1 MDYQVR
7 IVHRPEQHVA
17 VVRFH
22 TTLAELGKQMAA
34 GFADVM
40 QSLSNSDTQP
50 TGPALAYYEKEADG
64 FAVAVG
70 FPVPR
75 ELPADGPVATM
86 RLPGTEVATT
96 THVGRYQDLPNAYA
110 ALAQQA
116 AAQGRELDDTTG
128 MWEEYWSPPGTPED
142 QARTEV
148 FWPVKPLG
156 T

>member
-7 IVHRPEQHVA
+7 IVNRPAQQVA

-22 TTLAELGKQMAA
+22 TTLAELGTRMAA

-40 QSLSNSDTQP
+40 ASLSRHDTQP

-70 FPVPR
+70 FPVAAG
-75 ELPADGPVATM
+75 LPEDGPVTTL
-86 RLPGTEVATT
+86 RLPETDVATT
-96 THVGRYQDLPNAYA
+96 THVGRYQDLPRAYT
-110 ALAQQA
+110 ALAEQA
-116 AAQGRELDDTTG
+116 AAQGRELDENAG
-128 MWEEYWSPPGTPED
+128 MWEEYWSPPGTPEH

-156 T
+156 A

>member
-7 IVHRPEQHVA
+7 IVHRPAQQVA

-22 TTLAELGKQMAA
+22 TTLAELGTRMAA

-40 QSLSNSDTQP
+40 ASLSRHDTQP

-70 FPVPR
+70 FPVAA
-75 ELPADGPVATM
+75 ELPEDGPVGTM
-86 RLPGTEVATT
+86 RLPEADVATT
-96 THVGRYQDLPNAYA
+96 THVGRYEDLPHAYA
-110 ALAQQA
+110 ALEQQA
-116 AAQGRELDDTTG
+116 AAEGRKLDQKSG

-142 QARTEV
+142 QTRTEV
-148 FWPVKPLG
+148 FWPV
-156 T
+156 TAI